1 MKMFPH
7 HHPGLEKRDFTL
19 IELLVVIA
27 IIAILAAML
36 LPALQQARE
45 RAMATSCINNM
56 KTYTTANLMYADDN
70 GVFCPVAVGNVY
82 FYGSRVGSMGSFRYD
97 LTQGGFLNKYCGQ
110 NPKSMSCPSF
120 TARLDLGDLTRSA
133 TVGGIGYN
141 RIKFSGTIGAGDR
154 SISNGLTKP
163 GNLKNPNVLMFGDA
177 ALYTTGAASVTG
189 TGYLVPNGVGMMDR
203 HGSANF
209 IHNGSGNF
217 SWVDGHVSTERML
230 DGTDAMTGHFE
241 PTYRYFWS
249 DWTPENPTPPE
260 D

>member
-1 MKMFPH
+1 MENYSGDVYEPDEEMLIT
-7 HHPGLEKRDFTL
+7 LEMEDGTEEECIVLEIFEVNGRDY
-19 IELLVVIA
+19 IA
-27 IIAILAAML
+27 L
-36 LPALQQARE
+36 LPSAEAE
-45 RAMATSCINNM
+45 KEDA
-56 KTYTTANLMYADDN
+56 
-70 GVFCPVAVGNVY
+70 NVY